1 MAIDGAQT
9 AAGTKLYIGGT
20 DVLASESAWVEVG
33 EVVDIQGDIGK
44 VFEEITHNPLGTRA
58 TEIFKGSYVV
68 RVGPIMLAQNMSN
81 AGQTAVS
88 AALETDDDYNWRITQ
103 NDADTTT
110 SPDGD
115 PTTHE
120 FKAKVMSFPSQI
132 GSVNSIVGRSLTLG
146 VKSDSYTLTA
156 AD

>member
-20 DVLASESAWVEVG
+20 GELASESSWVEVG

-44 VFEEITHNPLGTRA
+44 VFNEITHNPLGSRA
-58 TEIFKGSYVV
+58 TEIFKGAYRVN
-68 RVGPIMLAQNMSN
+68 VGPISLAQNMSN
-81 AGQTAVS
+81 TGQTAVA
-88 AALETDDDYNWRITQ
+88 AALETDDDYNFKIEQ

-115 PTTHE
+115 PTTHA

-132 GSVNSIVGRSLTLG
+132 GQVDTIVGRTLTLG